1 MNYFKLKMKDL
12 HRIKN
17 ERGIKISYPIKK
29 KDLIRMLWNDN
40 DRKGLDESQQLEEYN
55 SLIREDK
62 EKEIKEKEA
71 EERFRKKMEKKRL
84 EEKSLENPYSKR
96 KRELERSKIMEKERK
111 LRIENRKRLDEE
123 SKLIKA
129 YIEAGW
135 TVGRLGGRDRGL
147 MKD

>member
-17 ERGIKISYPIKK
+17 KRGIKISYSIKK

-84 EEKSLENPYSKR
+84 EEKSLENPYIKR
-96 KRELERSKIMEKERK
+96 KRELERLKIMEKERK
-111 LRIENRKRLDEE
+111 LWIENRKRLDEE

>member
-17 ERGIKISYPIKK
+17 KRGIKIKK

-96 KRELERSKIMEKERK
+96 KRELERLKIMEKERK
-111 LRIENRKRLDEE
+111 
-123 SKLIKA
+123 S
-129 YIEAGW
+129 
-135 TVGRLGGRDRGL
+135 
-147 MKD
+147 